1 MYVPEYFN
9 IKDMDTIMDFVS
21 ENGFALLLT
30 ASGDDV
36 LNTLIP
42 IIAKRNDSHVTLTGH
57 MARANPHWKTAEGKR
72 SSILF
77 LGPHHYISPR
87 WYTIEKSVPTWNY
100 SAVRMSGIFQT
111 VSRAESKE
119 IVMALSKIYD
129 PEWASLGK
137 EKEQYYEK
145 MVDEI
150 VGFRLDVQDIM
161 CKMKL
166 SQNRPVADRLKVI
179 ENLKK
184 EKSSD
189 AQMVAAMMEHYS
201 INK

>member
-30 ASGDDV
+30 ASSDDV

-77 LGPHHYISPR
+77 LSPHHYISPR

-166 SQNRPVADRLKVI
+166 SQNRPVADRHKVI

-184 EKSSD
+184 EKGND
-189 AQMVAAMMEHYS
+189 AEMVAAMMEHYS
-201 INK
+201 INR

>member
-119 IVMALSKIYD
+119 IVMDLSKIYD

>member
-9 IKDMDTIMDFVS
+9 IKDTNIIMDFIK
-21 ENGFALLLT
+21 ENSFALLLT
-30 ASGDDV
+30 ASGDEV

-42 IIAKRNDSHVTLTGH
+42 VITKRNGDNFTLLGH
-57 MARANPHWKTAEGKR
+57 MARANPHWKSADGKR
-72 SSILF
+72 STILF
-77 LGPHHYISPR
+77 LGQHHYISPR

-111 VSRAESKE
+111 VSREEAKE
-119 IVMALSKIYD
+119 IVRALSNIYD
-129 PEWASLGK
+129 PKWASLRK
-137 EKEQYYEK
+137 DIEQYYEK

-150 VGFRLDVQDIM
+150 DGFRLEVQDII

-166 SQNRPVADRLKVI
+166 SQNRPVADRYKVI

-184 EKSSD
+184 EKSSEAD
-189 AQMVAAMMEHYS
+189 IVASMMERYS
-201 INK
+201 IN

>member
-9 IKDMDTIMDFVS
+9 IRDMDTIMDFVS

-119 IVMALSKIYD
+119 IVMDLSKIYD

-145 MVDEI
+145 MVDKI
-150 VGFRLDVQDIM
+150 VGFRLNVQDIM

>member
-201 INK
+201 TNK

>member
-9 IKDMDTIMDFVS
+9 IKDMDTIMDFIG
-21 ENGFALLLT
+21 ENSFALLLT
-30 ASGDDV
+30 ASGDEV

-42 IIAKRNDSHVTLTGH
+42 VIAARNGDHVAINGH
-57 MARANPHWKTAEGKR
+57 MARANPHWKIAEGKR
-72 SSILF
+72 STILF

-111 VSRAESKE
+111 VSREESKK

-137 EKEQYYEK
+137 EKELYYEK
-145 MVDEI
+145 MIDEI
-150 VGFRLDVQDIM
+150 VGFRLEVQDIM

-166 SQNRPVADRLKVI
+166 SQNRPVADRHKVI

-184 EKSSD
+184 EKGND
-189 AQMVAAMMEHYS
+189 AEMVAAMMEHYS
-201 INK
+201 INR